1 MMAYQDWSVCSV
13 SEQKYAK
20 VGLQLMT
27 SRFSGL
33 CDLSMDNETEGNQTS
48 TLTKRLGWTDTF
60 QNHIN
65 IYVSYG
71 DCEYMWNTL
80 MFIEM

>member
-48 TLTKRLGWTDTF
+48 TLTKRLG
-60 QNHIN
+60 
-65 IYVSYG
+65 
-71 DCEYMWNTL
+71 
-80 MFIEM
+80 